1 MKVYF
6 SKYRNH
12 WLSPYTILEKV
23 LFWKDWDNIEY
34 DTPWVE
40 KWSDRLLPFCNLLN
54 KVLDKIHPRITYV
67 KIDKYDTWNMDH
79 TLSLIILPMLKQLKE
94 TKHGSPFVDDSDVP
108 EGIGL
113 RSTEAPPKENDYD
126 IDGNHHKRWDWV
138 MDEMIFAFEHKIDD
152 SWEDQF
158 RKGNIDIKW
167 EEDGEKFFN
176 SVTNKEE
183 KVYKMTRG
191 PNDTYECDYEGIEKI
206 SKRMD
211 NGFRLFGKYYR
222 GLWD

>member
-1 MKVYF
+1 MKIYI
-6 SKYRNH
+6 SNYRNH

-23 LFWKDWDNIEY
+23 LFWKDWDKIDY

-40 KWSDRLLPFCNLLN
+40 KWSNRLNPACKLLN
-54 KVLDKIHPRITYV
+54 KLLDKVHPRVTYV

-94 TKHGSPFVDDSDVP
+94 TKHGSPNVDDSDVP
-108 EGIGL
+108 EGVGL

-126 IDGNHHKRWDWV
+126 IDDNHHKRWDWV
-138 MDEMIFAFEHKIDD
+138 IDEMIFAFEHRIDD

-158 RKGNIDIKW
+158 HKGVIDLKW
-167 EEDGEKFFN
+167 EEDGTYFN
-176 SVTNKEE
+176 NVTNKEE
-183 KVYKMTRG
+183 KIYKMTRG
-191 PNDTYECDYEGIEKI
+191 PNDTHVCDYEGIEKI
-206 SKRMD
+206 YKRMD
-211 NGFRLFGKYYR
+211 NGFKLFGKYYR

>member
-23 LFWKDWDNIEY
+23 LFWKDWENIEY